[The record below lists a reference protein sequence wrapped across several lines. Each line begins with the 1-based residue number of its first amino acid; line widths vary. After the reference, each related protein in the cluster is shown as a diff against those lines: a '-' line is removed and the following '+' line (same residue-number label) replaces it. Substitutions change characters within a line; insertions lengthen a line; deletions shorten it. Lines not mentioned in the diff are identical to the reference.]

1 MKIRELLEAAPV
13 DQTTKDAAGNYIG
26 FDQTRKVWV
35 TIPRYEGIGLIK
47 SGQLSNGQL
56 TIKTKYPEFK
66 PPAASAA
73 PKAPQATP
81 AGQGKVGA
89 WMANKDQE
97 WRGVARSGFKQGIR
111 NIKGMIGL
119 KGY

>member
-13 DQTTKDAAGNYIG
+13 DQTNKDRDGNYIG

-56 TIKTKYPEFK
+56 SIKKKYPEFK

-73 PKAPQATP
+73 PKAPQSTP
-81 AGQGKVGA
+81 TGPSKVGS
-89 WMANKDQE
+89 WMADKDRE
-97 WRGVARSGFKQGIR
+97 WRGIAKSGFRQGVR

>member
-1 MKIRELLEAAPV
+1 MKIQELLEAAPV
-13 DQTTKDAAGNYIG
+13 DQTNKDRDGNYIG

-66 PPAASAA
+66 PPAASASQQSTQ
-73 PKAPQATP
+73 KSP
-81 AGQGKVGA
+81 AVQGKVGA

-97 WRGVARSGFKQGIR
+97 WRGVAKQGFKQGIR